1 MTVTINRETDSNL
14 LEKYK
19 LKAQREGDLFQITT
33 EEENEEALAIAQ
45 MLDHKPDLSPEED
58 QFLELLVDSI
68 ENFETENYPFEVQST
83 PLSRLLFLMEA
94 HGLSPIDMIEYFGS
108 EEITLEVINGKREI
122 NKEASVKLAER
133 FCLQPISF
141 LE

>member
-14 LEKYK
+14 LEKFK

-33 EEENEEALAIAQ
+33 EEENEEALAVAQ
-45 MLDHKPDLSPEED
+45 MLDHKPDLSLEESE
-58 QFLELLVDSI
+58 FLELLVDSI
-68 ENFETENYPFEVQST
+68 EKFETENYPFEVQST

-94 HGLSPIDMIEYFGS
+94 HCLSHTDIMEAFGS

-122 NKEASVKLAER
+122 SEEASVKLGER
-133 FCLQPISF
+133 FCLKPTSF

>member
-19 LKAQREGDLFQITT
+19 LKVQREGDLFQITT
-33 EEENEEALAIAQ
+33 EEENEEALAVSE
-45 MLDHKPDLSPEED
+45 MLAHKPDLSPEED

-68 ENFETENYPFEVQST
+68 EKFETENYPFEVQST

-94 HGLSPIDMIEYFGS
+94 HCLSHIDMIEYFGS

-122 NKEASVKLAER
+122 SEEAAVKLGER
-133 FCLQPISF
+133 FCLQPTAF